1 MIYGIYVTK
10 ENYDVNA
17 DGSEK
22 RTSIA
27 MGWYRDA
34 CYDSMKSAKIALN
47 NAKDSL
53 RDDCYD
59 IVKVNSVTF
68 KGVRYTHYTHY
79 DSFAPVKL
87 EERIVHHIE
96 RR

>member
-10 ENYDVNA
+10 ENYDVYAN
-17 DGSEK
+17 GLK
-22 RTSIA
+22 RRTSIA

-34 CYDSMKSAKIALN
+34 CYESMQYAKEILD

-53 RDDCYD
+53 QDECFD

-68 KGVRYTHYTHY
+68 KGVRYTHY
-79 DSFAPVKL
+79 DGIAPVKL
-87 EERIVHHIE
+87 EERVVYHIE
-96 RR
+96 KR

>member
-10 ENYDVNA
+10 ENYDVYA
-17 DGSEK
+17 DGHKK

-27 MGWYRDA
+27 MGWYRDS
-34 CYDSMKSAKIALN
+34 CYDSMKYAKEILD

-53 RDDCYD
+53 QDECYD

-68 KGVRYTHYTHY
+68 KGVRYTHY
-79 DSFAPVKL
+79 DIKGIAPVKL
-87 EERIVHHIE
+87 EERIVYHIE

>member
-10 ENYDVNA
+10 ENYDVYA
-17 DGSEK
+17 DGSKK

-27 MGWYRDA
+27 MGWYRYA
-34 CYDSMKSAKIALN
+34 CYDTMKSAKIALD

-53 RDDCYD
+53 NDDWYD

-68 KGVRYTHYTHY
+68 KGVRYTHY
-79 DSFAPVKL
+79 DSIAPVKL
-87 EERIVHHIE
+87 EERVTYHIE
-96 RR
+96 KR

>member
-10 ENYDVNA
+10 ENYDVYA
-17 DGSEK
+17 DGSKK
-22 RTSIA
+22 RTSMA

-34 CYDSMKSAKIALN
+34 CYDSMKSAKIALD

-53 RDDCYD
+53 QDDCYD
-59 IVKVNSVTF
+59 IVKVNSVTL
-68 KGVRYTHYTHY
+68 KGVRYN
-79 DSFAPVKL
+79 DIKGIAPVKF
-87 EERIVHHIE
+87 EDRIIYHIE

>member
-10 ENYDVNA
+10 ENYDVYA
-17 DGSEK
+17 DGHKK

-27 MGWYRDA
+27 MGWYRDS
-34 CYDSMKSAKIALN
+34 CYDSMRYAKEILD

-53 RDDCYD
+53 QDEGYD

-68 KGVRYTHYTHY
+68 KGVRYTHY
-79 DSFAPVKL
+79 DIKGIAPVKL
-87 EERIVHHIE
+87 EERIVYHIE

>member
-10 ENYDVNA
+10 ENYDVYA
-17 DGSEK
+17 DGHKK

-34 CYDSMKSAKIALN
+34 CYDSMKYAKIALD

-53 RDDCYD
+53 QDDCYE

-68 KGVRYTHYTHY
+68 RGVRYTHY
-79 DSFAPVKL
+79 DIKGIAPVKL
-87 EERIVHHIE
+87 EERVVYHLE
-96 RR
+96 KR

>member
-10 ENYDVNA
+10 QNYDVYA
-17 DGSEK
+17 DGHKK

-34 CYDSMKSAKIALN
+34 CYDSMKYAKKILD

-53 RDDCYD
+53 QDECYD

-68 KGVRYTHYTHY
+68 TGVRYTHY
-79 DSFAPVKL
+79 DIKGIAPVKL
-87 EERIVHHIE
+87 EERIVYHIE

>member
-1 MIYGIYVTK
+1 MYGIYVTK
-10 ENYDVNA
+10 ENYDVYA
-17 DGSEK
+17 DGSKK

-27 MGWYRDA
+27 MGWYRYS
-34 CYDSMKSAKIALN
+34 CYNSMQSAKIALD

-53 RDDCYD
+53 QDDCYH

-68 KGVRYTHYTHY
+68 KGVRYTHYEGI
-79 DSFAPVKL
+79 APVKL
-87 EERIVHHIE
+87 EERIVYHIE

>member
-10 ENYDVNA
+10 ENYDINA
-17 DGSEK
+17 DGSKK

-27 MGWYRDA
+27 MGWYHDA
-34 CYDSMKSAKIALN
+34 CYDNMKSAKDSLN

-53 RDDCYD
+53 QDDCYD

-68 KGVRYTHYTHY
+68 KGVRYTHYEGI
-79 DSFAPVKL
+79 APVKL
-87 EERIVHHIE
+87 EERIVYHVE
-96 RR
+96 KR

>member
-10 ENYDVNA
+10 ENYDVYA
-17 DGSEK
+17 GGSKK

-34 CYDSMKSAKIALN
+34 CYDSMRSAKIALD

-53 RDDCYD
+53 QDDCYD

-68 KGVRYTHYTHY
+68 KGVRYTHY
-79 DSFAPVKL
+79 DIKGIAPVKL
-87 EERIVHHIE
+87 EERVVYHIE
-96 RR
+96 KR

>member
-10 ENYDVNA
+10 DNYDVNA
-17 DGSEK
+17 DGSKK

-27 MGWYRDA
+27 MGWYHDA
-34 CYDSMKSAKIALN
+34 CYDSMKSAKIALD

-53 RDDCYD
+53 QDDCYD

-68 KGVRYTHYTHY
+68 KGVRYTHY
-79 DSFAPVKL
+79 DIKGIAPVKL
-87 EERIVHHIE
+87 EERIVYHIAK
-96 RR
+96 R